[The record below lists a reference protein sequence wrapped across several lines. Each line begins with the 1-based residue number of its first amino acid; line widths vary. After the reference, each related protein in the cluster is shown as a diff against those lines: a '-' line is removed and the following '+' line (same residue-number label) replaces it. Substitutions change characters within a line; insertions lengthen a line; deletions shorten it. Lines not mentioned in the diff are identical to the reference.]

1 MCGIAAIVALSP
13 KRSPIAPKKQQSQ
26 SKKLRAM
33 LASFA
38 HRGDPECFGEMHVER
53 DFALGTN
60 RLAIVD
66 RGQAQQPMADIGE
79 NVYVA
84 FNGEIYNF
92 EALRE
97 ELISKGREFK
107 THSDTEVIA
116 NGYLE
121 WGVDLLNKLDGI
133 FGFVVVDHAN
143 QSFLAARDHIGIKPL
158 YFAEA
163 DGVFYFAS
171 EQKALLEMAD
181 KITTLSIGCY
191 VQDGKVER
199 YYDLDKAR
207 PAVLTASSE
216 QELIAEFKR
225 LLSEAVR
232 KQVQTD
238 LPLAVMFSA
247 GIDSS
252 LMLHLARQYHSNV
265 TAFTI
270 GLDGATD
277 IPFAEQYCSEQG
289 IPHHVYK
296 LDRDELV
303 KMLPTIATG
312 AEFFEGIDA
321 MDACVAYFG
330 YRLAREKGFKVSLCG
345 EGSDE
350 VLAGYDLFRTHPD
363 PEALKCY
370 RVHNLHRTDLQRVD
384 RASMLN
390 SVEARVPFLDKEFL
404 EFAYHLPMS
413 LKMRNGVEKWILR
426 EAFRGDL
433 PDYLIDRPKVRM
445 PEGSG
450 VKNILMDFAATQ
462 EAKLSQEIKTA
473 LSLET
478 PQSEYFLSLYL
489 NAGFPIPKERQR
501 FAGLDYSEHGYFNF
515 ADTSGEG
522 VELCP
527 C

>member
-1 MCGIAAIVALSP
+1 MCGIAAIIALNP
-13 KRSPIAPKKQQSQ
+13 KRYSIDLKKQHSHRE
-26 SKKLRAM
+26 KLQAM
-33 LASFA
+33 LTSFA
-38 HRGDPECFGEMHVER
+38 HRGDPECFGEMCVEGN
-53 DFALGTN
+53 FALGTN

-66 RGQAQQPMADIGE
+66 PEQAQQPIADINE
-79 NVYVA
+79 NIYVV

-92 EALRE
+92 EVLRE
-97 ELISKGREFK
+97 ELISKGYEFK

-121 WGVDLLNKLDGI
+121 WGVDLPNKLDGI
-133 FGFVVVDHAN
+133 FGFVVVDHVN

-158 YFAEA
+158 YFTEM
-163 DGVFYFAS
+163 DDVFYFSS
-171 EQKALLEMAD
+171 EQKALLEISSE
-181 KITTLSIGCY
+181 ITTLSPGCY
-191 VQDGKVER
+191 VQDGKTKR
-199 YYDLDKAR
+199 YYNLDNSY
-207 PAVLTASSE
+207 PATLKTNSE
-216 QELIAEFKR
+216 KELLVEFKH

-238 LPLAVMFSA
+238 LPIAVMFSG

-252 LMLHLARQYHSNV
+252 LVLHLARQYHSNV

-277 IPFAEQYCSEQG
+277 LPLAKQYCLEQG
-289 IPHHVYK
+289 IPHHIYK
-296 LDRDELV
+296 LDRDEMV
-303 KMLPTIATG
+303 NMLPTIATG
-312 AEFFEGIDA
+312 AEFFEGVDA
-321 MDACVAYFG
+321 CDACVAYFG
-330 YRLAREKGFKVSLCG
+330 YRLAREKGFKVALCG

-363 PEALKCY
+363 PDALKSY

-390 SVEARVPFLDKEFL
+390 SVEARVPFLDKDFL
-404 EFAYHLPMS
+404 EFSYHLPMS
-413 LKMRNGVEKWILR
+413 LKIRNNVEKWVLR

-450 VKNILMDFAATQ
+450 VKNILMDFAETQ
-462 EAKLSQEIKTA
+462 EVNLSSKIKTN
-473 LSLET
+473 LSLDT

-489 NAGFPIPKERQR
+489 NAGFPVPKERHR
-501 FAGLDYSEHGYFNF
+501 LAGRDYFEHGYFNF
-515 ADTSGEG
+515 ADTPP
-522 VELCP
+522 CP
-527 C
+527 Y

>member
-1 MCGIAAIVALSP
+1 MCGIAAIVALNP
-13 KRSPIAPKKQQSQ
+13 KRSPMDPKKQQSQ

-38 HRGDPECFGEMHVER
+38 HRGDPEFFAEMLVER

-66 RGQAQQPMADIGE
+66 PGQAQQPIADIGD
-79 NVYVA
+79 NIYVV

-92 EALRE
+92 KDLRE
-97 ELISKGREFK
+97 ELISKGHEFK
-107 THSDTEVIA
+107 TGSDTEVIV

-133 FGFVVVDHAN
+133 FGFVIVDHAN
-143 QSFLAARDHIGIKPL
+143 HSFFAARDHIGIKPL

-163 DGVFYFAS
+163 DGIFYFAS
-171 EQKALLEMAD
+171 EQKCLLEMAD
-181 KITTLSIGCY
+181 KIITLSPGCY
-191 VQDGKVER
+191 VKDGKVDR
-199 YYDLDKAR
+199 YYDLDKTR
-207 PAVLTASSE
+207 TAVLTTTNSE

-232 KQVQTD
+232 KQVQTA
-238 LPLAVMFSA
+238 LPLAVMFSG

-252 LMLHLARQYHSNV
+252 LMLHLARKYHSNV

-277 IPFAEQYCSEQG
+277 IPFAEQYCSELG

-296 LDRDELV
+296 LNQEELV
-303 KMLPTIATG
+303 KMLPTVAVG

-330 YRLAREKGFKVSLCG
+330 YRLAREKGFKVALCG

-413 LKMRNGVEKWILR
+413 FKMRNGVEKWILR
-426 EAFRGDL
+426 EAFQGDL

-462 EAKLSQEIKTA
+462 EARIPQEIKTA

-478 PQSEYFLSLYL
+478 PQSEYFLSLYI

-501 FAGLDYSEHGYFNF
+501 IPGRDYSEHGYFNF
-515 ADTSGEG
+515 SDTAG
-522 VELCP
+522 VGG
-527 C
+527 